1 MAGATSKLSI
11 LIEAKNQASGAIKN
25 VESDL
30 KGLDKAAST
39 VAGGLGS
46 LAGAAGVAGIAALG
60 AAAVSA
66 TVDMAKAAAET
77 ERLGVAFDN
86 LAGQAGQ
93 AGDEMLSAMQ
103 EAAHGTISNAELM
116 ASANRAMLLG
126 VADSA
131 DEMAQLMDVA
141 SARGKAMGE
150 TTAQA
155 FSDIVT
161 GIGRGSALILDN
173 LGIVVDAAKA
183 NDVYADSI
191 GKSAAQL
198 TEAEKKQA
206 LFNAVIADS
215 TQIIQDNKAAG
226 DDAASNYERMDAALQ
241 NAKDSLGEVFSPAI
255 AAIAQSLATAV
266 SQVTSHLDEMGQAA
280 DLSDLRTQMEMA
292 DQTMAAANREILSLQ
307 GRLEDLA
314 AANKIGS
321 EEWLRIVG
329 LLDQAQARY
338 KKAEGATLA
347 YNQALLEANASLV
360 KQEHDTVIADLAL
373 GHLTNTLGVVPGA
386 MKAVADQALITG
398 SAMINMGADARA
410 AMEQFNIAMQTSQS
424 IMSEIGSAATQAGV
438 LFAGKQGG
446 DAGLAKQQAVT
457 EELQSQVKVWK
468 EQGYT
473 EKEINDVLLPGMVSS
488 LNEADRATF
497 KVATGTAK
505 ISDEAKAA
513 QQAFDDLTNTVAG
526 VLSGALDPGVGV
538 NPDDLLP
545 RADAIN
551 EDARRLADVAVNGFA
566 SPWAEYFRKEFP
578 DQFQEMAASNDI
590 KTGAAIMLRNFQD
603 GLEPELISKEKVKE
617 RVRKMLV
624 GDQNM
629 AALATEIATELSQEM
644 GVPMQEALA
653 ATQGAMGGGS
663 GMGTEAATSFAD
675 GAAAALDEGNGGGA
689 FVTKFTDQMKAS
701 YGLLAT
707 AGTEAGKRW
716 GDAFLAKVGESV
728 PPALINILT
737 DLITPQ
743 VIAQLGQ
750 RGTLTGATP

>member
-30 KGLDKAAST
+30 KGLDKAAGNI
-39 VAGGLGS
+39 AGGLSS

-60 AAAVSA
+60 TAAASA
-66 TVDMAKAAAET
+66 AIDMARGAAEA

-93 AGDEMLSAMQ
+93 SGDAMLAAMQ

-131 DEMAQLMDVA
+131 GEMAQLMDVA

-241 NAKDSLGEVFSPAI
+241 NAKDALGEVFSPAI
-255 AAIAQSLATAV
+255 AAIAQSIADATNKAV
-266 SQVTSHLDEMGQAA
+266 EGMKEYAEKTSDAA
-280 DLSDLRTQMEMA
+280 IAQDNATMSTNILMTQLGTLRGLMSDLERAGQTNTQA
-292 DQTMAAANREILSLQ
+292 YREL
-307 GRLEDLA
+307 
-314 AANKIGS
+314 
-321 EEWLRIVG
+321 
-329 LLDQAQARY
+329 QAQ
-338 KKAEGATLA
+338 T
-347 YNQALLEANASLV
+347 QALGAELLKTGGAAEFEASAAY
-360 KQEHDTVIADLAL
+360 EADLATRS
-373 GHLTNTLGVVPGA
+373 LTTST
-386 MKAVADQALITG
+386 QA
-398 SAMINMGADARA
+398 SANSLPAYQASLAATARA
-410 AMEQFNIAMQTSQS
+410 LQETALMANLAQEAFNALRAEQASGSSAIAQ
-424 IMSEIGSAATQAGV
+424 AAAAAGA

-446 DAGLAKQQAVT
+446 DAGLAKQKAVST
-457 EELQSQVKVWK
+457 ELEHQRDVWK

-473 EKEINDVLLPGMVSS
+473 QKEINDVLLPGMIQSM
-488 LNEADRATF
+488 NEADRATF

-513 QQAFDDLTNTVAG
+513 QKAFDDLTSTVAG

-603 GLEPELISKEKVKE
+603 GLEPELISKDKVKE

-624 GDQNM
+624 GDENM

-675 GAAAALDEGNGGGA
+675 GASQALDENNGGGA

-701 YGLLAT
+701 YSLLAT
-707 AGTEAGKRW
+707 AGTEAGKQW
-716 GDAFLAKVGESV
+716 GSAFLAKVGESV
-728 PPALINILT
+728 PPALISILT

>member
-1 MAGATSKLSI
+1 MAGATSKLNI
-11 LIEAKNQASGAIKN
+11 LIEAKNQASGQI
-25 VESDL
+25 
-30 KGLDKAAST
+30 KGLTNDLQQMDQAAS
-39 VAGGLGS
+39 GLSKGLS
-46 LAGAAGVAGIAALG
+46 GVLAGAGIAGFAALAQNAAQATYEFAKAG
-60 AAAVSA
+60 AEAQRIENSFNDLAAA
-66 TVDMAKAAAET
+66 
-77 ERLGVAFDN
+77 
-86 LAGQAGQ
+86 AGQSGKA
-93 AGDEMLSAMQ
+93 MLDAMT
-103 EAAHGTISNAELM
+103 EAAHGTISNTDLM
-116 ASANRAMLLG
+116 LSANRAMMLG

-131 DEMAQLMDVA
+131 DEMARLMEVA
-141 SARGKAMGE
+141 RDRGKAMGE
-150 TTAQA
+150 STAQA
-155 FSDIVT
+155 FSDLVT
-161 GIGRGSALILDN
+161 GLGRGSALILDN
-173 LGIVVDAAKA
+173 LGIVVDAATA
-183 NDVYADSI
+183 NEAYAQSL
-191 GKSAAQL
+191 GRTASSL
-198 TEAEKKQA
+198 SEAEKKQA
-206 LFNAVIADS
+206 LINAVLGDASASFGGAGSSAEDAADS
-215 TQIIQDNKAAG
+215 FARFETHITNVTEQLQKFLAGPAGQVIMVFDTMIGMTEKQVQAYQDAITAAK
-226 DDAASNYERMDAALQ
+226 N
-241 NAKDSLGEVFSPAI
+241 
-255 AAIAQSLATAV
+255 LATG
-266 SQVTSHLDEMGQAA
+266 SH
-280 DLSDLRTQMEMA
+280 DLSSAM
-292 DQTMAAANREILSLQ
+292 
-307 GRLEDLA
+307 LA
-314 AANKIGS
+314 AA
-321 EEWLRIVG
+321 
-329 LLDQAQARY
+329 A
-338 KKAEGATLA
+338 AEG
-347 YNQALLEANASLV
+347 QADAITHNLTFSLGGLSV
-360 KQEHDTVIADLAL
+360 AAADA
-373 GHLTNTLGVVPGA
+373 GQHMRV
-386 MKAVADQALITG
+386 
-398 SAMINMGADARA
+398 MGADALA

-505 ISDEAKAA
+505 ISDEARAA
-513 QQAFDDLTNTVAG
+513 QKAFDDLTNTVAG

-624 GDQNM
+624 GDENM

-675 GAAAALDEGNGGGA
+675 GASQALDEGNGGGA

-701 YGLLAT
+701 YGLLST
-707 AGTEAGKRW
+707 AGTEAGKQW
-716 GDAFLAKVGESV
+716 GAAFLAKVGESV
-728 PPALINILT
+728 PPALISILT